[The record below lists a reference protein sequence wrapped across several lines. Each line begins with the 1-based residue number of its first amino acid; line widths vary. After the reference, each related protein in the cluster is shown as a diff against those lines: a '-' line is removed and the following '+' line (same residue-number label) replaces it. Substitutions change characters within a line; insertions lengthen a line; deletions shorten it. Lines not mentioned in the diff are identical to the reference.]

1 MCSVRQSVSNV
12 SPRKALTSTYRSIRW
27 IICWVNAVLYWP
39 VKEANSGCPD
49 SELYAQII
57 KYCFQ
62 DLRAKTQFHVTYK
75 EDKHCIGF
83 IERWEVWDCI
93 LEPQIALPVV
103 METNWAKI
111 KKNTG
116 SMRRKCFSLWN
127 STSTF
132 CFIVSLIFPCLACYE
147 TKLQVGTLKI
157 PLLLLMTHT
166 LSSCTSYPHKDD
178 YSVFGLVVFNYLW
191 TP

>member
-1 MCSVRQSVSNV
+1 MRLHPRAPDCFACSYGNKLGKNKKEYWKQEKEVFQSL
-12 SPRKALTSTYRSIRW
+12 K
-27 IICWVNAVLYWP
+27 
-39 VKEANSGCPD
+39 
-49 SELYAQII
+49 
-57 KYCFQ
+57 
-62 DLRAKTQFHVTYK
+62 
-75 EDKHCIGF
+75 
-83 IERWEVWDCI
+83 
-93 LEPQIALPVV
+93 
-103 METNWAKI
+103 
-111 KKNTG
+111 
-116 SMRRKCFSLWN
+116 

-166 LSSCTSYPHKDD
+166 LSSCTSYPRKDD